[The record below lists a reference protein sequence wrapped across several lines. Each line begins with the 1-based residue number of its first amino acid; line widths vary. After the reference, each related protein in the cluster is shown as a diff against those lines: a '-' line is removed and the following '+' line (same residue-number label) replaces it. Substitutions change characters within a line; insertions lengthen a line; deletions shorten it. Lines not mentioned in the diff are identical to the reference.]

1 MKRINSLCTICIH
14 NINNKLC
21 ELENDF
27 YNVISFSYMDECED
41 FVLEENDENSEETI
55 DKK

>member
-27 YNVISFSYMDECED
+27 YNVISFSYMDECKD